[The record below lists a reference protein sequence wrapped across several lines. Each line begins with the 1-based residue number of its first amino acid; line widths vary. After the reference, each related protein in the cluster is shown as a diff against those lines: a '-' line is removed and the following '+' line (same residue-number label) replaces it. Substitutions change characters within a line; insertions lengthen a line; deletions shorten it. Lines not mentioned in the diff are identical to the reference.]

1 MSRKYWNEI
10 AMKKNLLAT
19 ESLKYISGM
28 EYETMCLLQ
37 VLEQEFSKSNNDK

>member
-1 MSRKYWNEI
+1 
-10 AMKKNLLAT
+10 MKKNLLAT

-28 EYETMCLLQ
+28 EYETLCLQ